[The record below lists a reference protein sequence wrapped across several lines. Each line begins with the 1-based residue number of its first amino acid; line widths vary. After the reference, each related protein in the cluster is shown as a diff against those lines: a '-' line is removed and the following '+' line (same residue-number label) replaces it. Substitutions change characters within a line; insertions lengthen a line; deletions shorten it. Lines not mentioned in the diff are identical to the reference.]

1 MDFEI
6 SPKQIGEAKRKH
18 ILAHFGVEDNV
29 EKALS
34 KDQFNEKYGVGHDV
48 FTLSQLAEFE
58 TAVKTQH
65 GNTDDVSKAIKAE
78 FDTFSKVLVKGTENG
93 MEEVFVREQSSE
105 EVSKSVDSNEDPEE
119 GEESEEAEEG
129 AEENTEESAE

>member
-6 SPKQIGEAKRKH
+6 SPNQVGEAKRKH

-48 FTLSQLAEFE
+48 FTLGQLAEFE

-65 GNTDDVSKAIKAE
+65 GNTEEVSKAIEAE
-78 FDTFSKVLVKGTENG
+78 FGSFSKVLVKGTVNG
-93 MEEVFVREQSSE
+93 MEEVFVREQAS
-105 EVSKSVDSNEDPEE
+105 
-119 GEESEEAEEG
+119 EESEEESTDEPEEEAAEESTEEG
-129 AEENTEESAE
+129 AEESAE